1 MCFHQHHHHHHH
13 CHLTKKKKQK
23 KKPDGW
29 FEALGVPHFVFC
41 FSMENICW
49 VCNQAC
55 FSALKSLLP
64 FASQVPW
71 GSACCSSDSCGFWCC
86 CRHCCCSDFL
96 QHMRTRGSR
105 GQMPTSAAAA
115 TDDQYEQQS
124 TDGSSS
130 TSSTTLSMDGLASEQ
145 MLGDTGDDVSCFGHT
160 NGAEDVTSSSSDRS
174 LLPLGW
180 PVVRPDQPSGKPSPS
195 SLSELNRHPFMW
207 EEKREKRQTVL
218 SGT

>member
-1 MCFHQHHHHHHH
+1 
-13 CHLTKKKKQK
+13 
-23 KKPDGW
+23 
-29 FEALGVPHFVFC
+29 
-41 FSMENICW
+41 
-49 VCNQAC
+49 
-55 FSALKSLLP
+55 
-64 FASQVPW
+64 
-71 GSACCSSDSCGFWCC
+71 
-86 CRHCCCSDFL
+86 
-96 QHMRTRGSR
+96 
-105 GQMPTSAAAA
+105 MPTSAAAA

-130 TSSTTLSMDGLASEQ
+130 TRSTTLSMDGLASEQ